1 MREIINILWQDNQ
14 TKKENKKT
22 NDMLPL
28 WQAFPG
34 VPCAY
39 LYDTLTRPPQ
49 SSRMKSTC
57 EKKMTLSLDA
67 SISIL

>member
-22 NDMLPL
+22 NDMLLL
-28 WQAFPG
+28 WQAFPS
-34 VPCAY
+34 VQCAY
-39 LYDTLTRPPQ
+39 LYDTLTGSQ
-49 SSRMKSTC
+49 SSRMKSTF